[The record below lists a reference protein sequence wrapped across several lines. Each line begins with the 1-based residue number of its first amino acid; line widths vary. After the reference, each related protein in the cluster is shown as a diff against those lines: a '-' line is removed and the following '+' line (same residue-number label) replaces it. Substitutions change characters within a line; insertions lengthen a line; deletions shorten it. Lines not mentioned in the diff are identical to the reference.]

1 MNTNTNSNPLQVG
14 MITYGL
20 DRAPGG
26 IGRYTQE
33 LTRALQEQGMPLT
46 LLHAGRKRQLLKNAV
61 SLPGSRLL
69 PGLLTVGQ
77 LEIGWVGRC
86 QKLSLIHDPVGVMP
100 LFLTGTR
107 RIVTIHDVVPYIY
120 PETSTRLDK
129 LIYHYWL
136 PLAVRRLHAIIT
148 VSEHSKRD
156 IIRYLPVNA
165 EDVVVIPEAAGS
177 SYRLMN
183 RIDVKPVLSRYGIDF
198 PYILYVGSLE
208 SRKNLPRLLEAFA
221 RVQTQ
226 HPDWKL
232 VIVGARKWKFTSIF
246 KTVQRVGL
254 DSFVHFTGY
263 VEEEHLPAIYNGAD
277 LFVFPS
283 LYEGF
288 GLPVLE
294 AMATGTPVITSNCS
308 SLPEV
313 AGDAAILIDPYDI
326 QAIADAIQQVL
337 SNPTLAASLRVKGL
351 ARSKTF
357 SWQRTAK
364 ETIAV
369 YERVCGRGTALTPP
383 SPPRLAI
390 AGGVPIMGERESGER
405 ERGRG

>member
-1 MNTNTNSNPLQVG
+1 MNTNSKPLQVG
-14 MITYGL
+14 MITYAL

-33 LTRALQEQGMPLT
+33 LTRALQAQEVPLT
-46 LLHAGRKRQLLKNAV
+46 LLHAGRKREFLKNAV
-61 SLPGSRLL
+61 SLPGSRFL

-77 LEIGWVGRC
+77 VEIGWVGKRE
-86 QKLSLIHDPVGVMP
+86 KLSLIHDPVGVMP
-100 LFLTGTR
+100 LFLTGAR
-107 RIVTIHDVVPYIY
+107 KIVTIHDVVPYIY
-120 PETSTRLDK
+120 PETSTKLDK

-136 PLAVRRLHAIIT
+136 PLAVRRLDAIIT
-148 VSEHSKRD
+148 VSEQSKQD
-156 IIRYLPVNA
+156 IIRYLPVNE

-183 RIDVKPVLSRYGIDF
+183 PIDVKPVLNRYGIDF

-221 RVQTQ
+221 RVRTQ

-232 VIVGARKWKFTSIF
+232 VIVGARKWKFSSIF
-246 KTVQRVGL
+246 ETVKRL
-254 DSFVHFTGY
+254 ELEPFVHFTGY

-294 AMATGTPVITSNCS
+294 AMASGTPVITSNCS

-326 QAIADAIQQVL
+326 QAMADAIQQVL
-337 SNPTLAASLRVKGL
+337 SDPSLAATLRVKGL
-351 ARSKTF
+351 ARAKTF
-357 SWQRTAK
+357 SWKRTAE

-369 YERVCGRGTALTPP
+369 YERVCGR
-383 SPPRLAI
+383 
-390 AGGVPIMGERESGER
+390 AGEGESG
-405 ERGRG
+405 